1 MTLCDFSPLNVT
13 IIFGILYDVKEGQI
27 PSPHCG
33 GGFFIGDDMKPIRCD
48 LPHAENI
55 EIVTFA
61 DEHIGD
67 SNSDWK
73 HLKDRIEYVEKT
85 PNCYCVLN
93 GDLIDAAIAN
103 SVGDIYGAELQP
115 MEALKLCTKVFGG
128 VAPKVLCCNP
138 GNHEHRIYKTTGID
152 ITELMCAQLGIAQKY
167 SPTTA
172 MLFIRFGDRGAKH
185 HHRPILYTAYVTHG
199 SGGGGRREG
208 GKINKLADL
217 ASIVDCDIY
226 IHSHT
231 HLPAAFKETFFRI
244 SESNSSIE
252 EVEKLFVNTASNL
265 KYGGYGD
272 TAGFKPA
279 SRTSPVIYLNGTN
292 KDMYALV

>member
-1 MTLCDFSPLNVT
+1 MTFCDFSRLNVT
-13 IIFGILYDVKEGQI
+13 IIFGRMYDVKEGQI
-27 PSPHCG
+27 PSPQCG

-48 LPHAENI
+48 LPYAENI

-67 SNSDWK
+67 KNSDWK
-73 HLKDRIEYVEKT
+73 YLKERIEYVEKT

-138 GNHEHRIYKTTGID
+138 GNHEHRIYKATGID
-152 ITELMCAQLGIAQKY
+152 ITELMCAQLGIAEKY

-172 MLFIRFGDRGAKH
+172 LLFIRFGDLGSKRH
-185 HHRPILYTAYVTHG
+185 NRPVLYTAYVTHG
-199 SGGGGRREG
+199 SGGGGKREG
-208 GKINKLADL
+208 SKINKLSDYMK
-217 ASIVDCDIY
+217 IVDADIY
-226 IHSHT
+226 ICSHT
-231 HLPAAFKETFFRI
+231 HLPASFRKSFFRI
-244 SESNSSIE
+244 NEGNSSVA
-252 EVEKLFVNTASNL
+252 EVDKLFVNTAANL
-265 KYGGYGD
+265 GYDGYGD
-272 TAGFKPA
+272 TAGFDPA
-279 SRTSPVIYLNGTN
+279 SRTSPVIYLSGT
-292 KDMYALV
+292 KKKMKALV

>member
-1 MTLCDFSPLNVT
+1 M
-13 IIFGILYDVKEGQI
+13 GEY
-27 PSPHCG
+27 
-33 GGFFIGDDMKPIRCD
+33 MKAIRCD
-48 LPHAENI
+48 LPYAEQI

-67 SNSDWK
+67 KQSDWK
-73 HLKDRIEYVEKT
+73 SLRERIEYVEKT
-85 PNCYCVLN
+85 PNCYCILN

-115 MEALKLCTKVFGG
+115 MDALKLCVKLFGG
-128 VAPKVLCCNP
+128 IASKTLCVLP
-138 GNHEHRIYKTTGID
+138 GNHEHRIYKQCGID
-152 ITELMCAQLGIAQKY
+152 IVELMCAQLGIPQKY

-172 MLFIRFGDRGAKH
+172 MLFIRFGRQSGKYH
-185 HHRPILYTAYVTHG
+185 NRPMLYTAYVTHG

-226 IHSHT
+226 VHSHT
-231 HLPAAFKETFFRI
+231 HLPAAFKESFFRI
-244 SESNSSIE
+244 NESNSSLA
-252 EVEKLFVNTASNL
+252 EVEKLFVNTAANL

-279 SRTSPVIYLNGTN
+279 SRTSPVIYLNGTK
-292 KDMYALV
+292 KDMKALV